1 MKLSKFD
8 IGAEIISILTKG
20 MYQDP
25 RDALREY
32 IQNAVDANSKNI
44 DVKIRQNTIVVED
57 DGVGMSHDV
66 LRKALRVG
74 VSDKKPG
81 KDVGFMG
88 IGIYSAYHLCET
100 LIIFSKSKENSPCR
114 LQINFKGM
122 KKDLSSQK
130 ELRLNDKLTGDEL
143 IDLQTLLENHIFLS
157 DENTLADDEFPE
169 IGTRVELMGVDTN
182 FHKELTDFDFVAGYL
197 KDAIP
202 LHFDHNNF
210 EWGKEI
216 EEKITETCNKHN
228 AKFELVNV
236 KLQVNSR
243 IEDLYKPYYDTDFHS
258 NKSQPPTYKELKEGR
273 RFIGVIWGCLN
284 STRNKIKE
292 KKLRG
297 FLIRKQGFA
306 IGRREQ
312 VVKYFN
318 AHTHFDRYLGE
329 IIVVNPKLLPNASR
343 DDFEFTNLR
352 TLFYNLLAKAGSLY
366 NQKSKGFQDYTS
378 ALDKINIITKEVK
391 KINAEFTRFEKNTD
405 KLVGFLVDLNNFL
418 NDVKSIIK
426 RNVFKDEAGKK
437 DAAQNL
443 KKSID
448 ELIADIKN
456 TINKLIVKK
465 QRKIKTT
472 QNKTQNKKIEIA
484 KTLSS
489 IDTSAIK
496 EKKYDNLLKLLEDL
510 DLEFDDDIA
519 EIFNLLDEL
528 FIQRV
533 AKTKLEYYEILND
546 LKEEIN
552 NLEI

>member
-44 DVKIRQNTIVVED
+44 NVKIRQNTIVVDD
-57 DGVGMSHDV
+57 DGFGMSHDV
-66 LRKALRVG
+66 LRKAIRIG

-88 IGIYSAYHLCET
+88 IGIYSAYHLCEK
-100 LIIFSKSKENSPCR
+100 LIIFSKAKGNLPCQ
-114 LQINFKGM
+114 LKMNFQGM
-122 KKDLSSQK
+122 KNDLASQK
-130 ELRLNDKLTGDEL
+130 ELRLNDKLSGDEL
-143 IDLQTLLENHIFLS
+143 IDLQTLLENHIILS
-157 DENTLADDEFPE
+157 DENTLADNEFPE
-169 IGTRVELMGVDTN
+169 VGTRVELMGVEPN
-182 FHKELTDFDFVAGYL
+182 FYKELNDFDFVAGYL

-202 LHFDHNNF
+202 LHFDYKQF

-216 EEKITETCNKHN
+216 EEKISKICKEHN

-236 KLQVNSR
+236 KLQVNNK
-243 IEDLYKPYYDTDFHS
+243 IEDLYKPYYDTDFHN
-258 NKSQPPTYKELKEGR
+258 NKSQTPVYQELKEGKI
-273 RFIGVIWGCLN
+273 FIGVVWGCLN

-318 AHTHFDRYLGE
+318 SHTHFDRYIGE

-352 TLFYNLLAKAGSLY
+352 TIFYDLLVKAGSIY
-366 NQKSKGFQDYTS
+366 NQTSNNFQNSTS
-378 ALDKINIITKEVK
+378 AIDKINTITKDVK
-391 KINAEFTRFEKNTD
+391 KINAEFTGFEKDAD
-405 KLVGFLVDLNNFL
+405 KLVEYLVDLNNFA
-418 NDVKSIIK
+418 NDVESIIR
-426 RNVFKDEAGKK
+426 RNVLSDKVAKD
-437 DAAQNL
+437 DAMNL
-443 KKSID
+443 KESIK
-448 ELIADIKN
+448 ELIDNIKD
-456 TINKLIVKK
+456 TINKLITEKK
-465 QRKIKTT
+465 RKKSA
-472 QNKTQNKKIEIA
+472 NSAKTQSKKIEIA
-484 KTLSS
+484 KNLSS
-489 IDTSAIK
+489 IDTSAIE

-510 DLEFDDDIA
+510 DFELDSDIA

-533 AKTKLEYYEILND
+533 AKTKLEYYEILSD

-552 NLEI
+552 NLGI